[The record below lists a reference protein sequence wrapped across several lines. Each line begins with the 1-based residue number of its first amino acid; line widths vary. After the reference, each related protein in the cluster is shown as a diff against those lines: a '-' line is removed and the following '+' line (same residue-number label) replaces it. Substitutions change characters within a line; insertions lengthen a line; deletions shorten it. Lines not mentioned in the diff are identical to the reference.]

1 MNAVVEAYHDVAYAD
16 WPTGPSSAGGV
27 VLSGRMSREDVGTAL
42 ASIAQYND
50 QDEDELDGPAL
61 LDALLRQDAII
72 APGGVRVRD
81 VESGVVVEPGCCAGL
96 EDWRGWYEL
105 LDGKVPWLG
114 HSPEPGLE
122 LSGATVRLRPDSERT
137 DEPSCEIA
145 LADLPGH
152 LERVRQDLLG
162 FLDLVRKWAPYGLGD
177 QVAARFDEHFHISAP
192 L

>member
-16 WPTGPSSAGGV
+16 WPTGPSGAGGV

-50 QDEDELDGPAL
+50 QEEDELDGPAL
-61 LDALLRQDAII
+61 LGALLRQDAII

-96 EDWRGWYEL
+96 EDWRDWREL
-105 LDGKVPWLG
+105 LVGKVPWLG

-122 LSGATVRLRPDSERT
+122 LSGATVRLWPDSERT
-137 DEPSCEIA
+137 DEPSCEIP

-162 FLDLVRKWAPYGLGD
+162 FLDLVRKWASYGLGD
-177 QVAARFDEHFHISAP
+177 QVAAQFDEHFHISAP

>member
-1 MNAVVEAYHDVAYAD
+1 MNAVVEAYHDVAHAD
-16 WPTGPSSAGGV
+16 WPTGPSSAGGA

-61 LDALLRQDAII
+61 LGALLRQDAIN

-96 EDWRGWYEL
+96 EDWRDWYEL

-122 LSGATVRLRPDSERT
+122 LSGASVRLWPDSERT

-162 FLDLVRKWAPYGLGD
+162 FLDLVRQWAPYGLGD
-177 QVAARFDEHFHISAP
+177 QVAAQFDEHFHISAP

>member
-1 MNAVVEAYHDVAYAD
+1 MNAVVDAYHDVAYAG

-50 QDEDELDGPAL
+50 QEEGGPDGPAL
-61 LDALLRQDAII
+61 LGSLLRQEVII
-72 APGGVRVRD
+72 ASGGVRVRD
-81 VESGVVVEPGCCAGL
+81 VETGVVVEPGCCAGL
-96 EDWRGWYEL
+96 EDWRDWYEL
-105 LDGKVPWLG
+105 LDGQVPWLG

-122 LSGATVRLRPDSERT
+122 FSGATVRLWPDSERT
-137 DEPSCEIA
+137 DGPACEIA
-145 LADLPGH
+145 LADLSGH

-162 FLDLVRKWAPYGLGD
+162 FLDLVRRWAPYGLGD
-177 QVAARFDEHFHISAP
+177 QVAERFDEHFHISAP